1 MVLAEMVAVAK
12 KFKESEANI
21 WKALSVFEGL
31 FETNLTLEIMNRSKF

>member
-1 MVLAEMVAVAK
+1 MAFAEMVAVAK

-31 FETNLTLEIMNRSKF
+31 FETNLTLEIMDRSKF